1 MQCGCF
7 LSGFS
12 SQSEIDKEVFKGK
25 KANHYDYEDDD
36 DERQKILE
44 NEKYVRT
51 SAAQILIFVELSTTI
66 SKQNNVILSSKVKS

>member
-36 DERQKILE
+36 ERQKILE

-51 SAAQILIFVELSTTI
+51 SAAQILMFFE
-66 SKQNNVILSSKVKS
+66 ILVLYFKTEQCHET

>member
-36 DERQKILE
+36 ERQKILE
-44 NEKYVRT
+44 NEKYI
-51 SAAQILIFVELSTTI
+51 AILLLKFSCSSKYYYLGI
-66 SKQNNVILSSKVKS
+66 SKQNNAILVK

>member
-36 DERQKILE
+36 ERQKILE

-51 SAAQILIFVELSTTI
+51 
-66 SKQNNVILSSKVKS
+66 

>member
-36 DERQKILE
+36 DDERQNFRKRKVLLQL
-44 NEKYVRT
+44 NSHACR
-51 SAAQILIFVELSTTI
+51 TTI
-66 SKQNNVILSSKVKS
+66 SK

>member
-36 DERQKILE
+36 ERQKILE
-44 NEKYVRT
+44 NEKYVL
-51 SAAQILIFVELSTTI
+51 QLLKF
-66 SKQNNVILSSKVKS
+66 

>member
-36 DERQKILE
+36 ERQKILE

-51 SAAQILIFVELSTTI
+51 SAAQILMFFEILLGI
-66 SKQNNVILSSKVKS
+66 SKQNNAILVK

>member
-36 DERQKILE
+36 DGRQKILE

-51 SAAQILIFVELSTTI
+51 SAAQILMFFDILLGI
-66 SKQNNVILSSKVKS
+66 SKQNNAILVK

>member
-36 DERQKILE
+36 ERQKILE

-51 SAAQILIFVELSTTI
+51 STAQILKFFEILLGI
-66 SKQNNVILSSKVKS
+66 SNQNNAILVK

>member
-36 DERQKILE
+36 ERQKILE
-44 NEKYVRT
+44 NEKYIV
-51 SAAQILIFVELSTTI
+51 
-66 SKQNNVILSSKVKS
+66 

>member
-36 DERQKILE
+36 ERQKILE
-44 NEKYVRT
+44 NEKYVHT
-51 SAAQILIFVELSTTI
+51 YFCCSNSHVLQNTTRYFKTEQCHI
-66 SKQNNVILSSKVKS
+66 SKVKS